1 MDSLHTNP
9 ANPLRASTGASPA
22 MGTDGVVDRLMQG
35 AHEAVDRVGAK
46 ATPALEKLSESAS
59 AARQS
64 LEARAG
70 QLAHVQGEVVDSAR
84 AYVRERPFTALAA
97 AALIGALAVSLMRT
111 R

>member
-1 MDSLHTNP
+1 MDSAHTKSPNDP
-9 ANPLRASTGASPA
+9 RTGVLSAA
-22 MGTDGVVDRLMQG
+22 GNDGLVDRLMQG

-46 ATPALEKLSESAS
+46 AAPAIEKLSESAS
-59 AARQS
+59 SARHS

-70 QLAHVQGEVVDSAR
+70 QLAQVQGEVVDSAR

-97 AALIGALAVSLMRT
+97 AALIGALAANMLRT